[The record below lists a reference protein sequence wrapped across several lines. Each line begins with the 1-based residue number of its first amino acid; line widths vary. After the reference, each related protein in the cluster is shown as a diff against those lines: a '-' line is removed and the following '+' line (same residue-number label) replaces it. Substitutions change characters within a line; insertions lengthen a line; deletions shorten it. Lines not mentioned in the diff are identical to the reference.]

1 MKIQMR
7 SGIRCYTELS
17 RIHEFTGRY
26 SYLRLN
32 ASVGVAT
39 FGSDRYLNQ
48 QFYTSG
54 LWKNTRNI
62 VIDRDRGC
70 DLGIDGYEIY
80 DRLYI
85 HHMNPITPDEI
96 LSGDDNLL
104 DPEFL
109 ISVSQNTHN
118 AIHYGDE
125 SLLVR
130 LPVARRPGDTKLW

>member
-7 SGIRCYTELS
+7 SRIKCYTELS
-17 RIHEFTGRY
+17 QIREFTGRY
-26 SYLRLN
+26 NYLRLN

-48 QFYTSG
+48 QFYTSA
-54 LWKNTRNI
+54 LWKSTRNI
-62 VIDRDRGC
+62 VIVRDNGC

-96 LSGDDNLL
+96 LAGDDSLL

>member
-1 MKIQMR
+1 MSLMGR
-7 SGIRCYTELS
+7 SSKCYTELS
-17 RIHEFTGRY
+17 QIHEFTGRY
-26 SYLRLN
+26 NYLRLN
-32 ASVGVAT
+32 ASVGVPT

-48 QFYTSG
+48 QFYTSV
-54 LWKNTRNI
+54 LWRHTRNI
-62 VIDRDRGC
+62 VIARDNGC

-85 HHMNPITPDEI
+85 HHMNPITRDEI
-96 LSGDDNLL
+96 LSGDDSLL

-130 LPVARRPGDTKLW
+130 MPVARRPGDTKLW

>member
-1 MKIQMR
+1 MR
-7 SGIRCYTELS
+7 RSSRCYTELS
-17 RIHEFTGRY
+17 QIHEFTGRY

-48 QFYTSG
+48 QFYTSA

-80 DRLYI
+80 DRIYI

-96 LSGDDNLL
+96 LSGDDSLL